1 MNDITDYKQV
11 KLTDDHI
18 KTIRA
23 MFDRDSRLSDTQ
35 IQIFLM
41 ICKKKGLDPFEKQ
54 ICCTPYFNKRANRY
68 DMVTIV
74 QIDGLRAIA
83 ERSGA
88 YAPGR
93 ATEFTYN
100 KDGYLES
107 ATAYVKKM
115 TKDGTW
121 HEVASTARYKEY
133 TTTKGLWVEKA
144 HIMLSKCAEAM
155 ALRRAFPVAMSG
167 LYTSEEFDQA
177 VEDSVSQDEENDN
190 KLDSNAPVLEAKA
203 TKGDNSEDV
212 EKITTQQVNYILD
225 IRKRDTN
232 IDNALGQYFRSKGIE
247 SYLDVPAE
255 CWDEIIC
262 KIAEA
267 KTQNKGGE

>member
-11 KLTDDHI
+11 KLTEDHV

-93 ATEFTYN
+93 ATEFSYN
-100 KDGYLES
+100 KDGYVES

-133 TTTKGLWVEKA
+133 TTTKGLWVEKP

-177 VEDSVSQDEENDN
+177 VEDSVTDGD
-190 KLDSNAPVLEAKA
+190 DSGVLEAKA
-203 TKGDNSEDV
+203 TKEDKAEDV
-212 EKITTQQVNYILD
+212 EKITDQQVNYLLD
-225 IRKRDTN
+225 IRKRDPE
-232 IDNALGQYFRSKGIE
+232 IDDALGKYFKGKDIQ
-247 SYLDVPAE
+247 SYLDVPAD

-267 KTQNKGGE
+267 KNTK

>member
-93 ATEFTYN
+93 ATEFTYG

-177 VEDSVSQDEENDN
+177 VEDSVTGGDN
-190 KLDSNAPVLEAKA
+190 SGVLEAKV
-203 TKGDNSEDV
+203 TKEENTEDC

-232 IDNALGQYFRSKGIE
+232 IDNALGEYFRAKEIE
-247 SYLDVPAE
+247 SYLDVPAD

-267 KTQNKGGE
+267 KNTKKGEE